1 MHLDSGLLEMV
12 GQTVADKIPH
22 STGWRTA
29 VPSVLG
35 HPSHPSHSPIDCK
48 FLKERTWEREKRPW
62 QRERNQ
68 ETVCVCDLWDHFLF
82 YLFMGFPD
90 GSDGKESTCNAGDLV
105 SIPGLGRSP
114 GEGKDY
120 PPTPVLWPGKFH
132 GLYSPWGCKESDTT
146 SLSLFQRFFY
156 FCMWPKID

>member
-105 SIPGLGRSP
+105 SIPGLGRHS
-114 GEGKDY
+114 GEGNSY
-120 PPTPVLWPGKFH
+120 PLWHSCLENSMDSKVWWAMVH
-132 GLYSPWGCKESDTT
+132 GVTKTGTWLSD
-146 SLSLFQRFFY
+146 
-156 FCMWPKID
+156 